1 MSPYAFLMVM
11 VVLTAGAAA
20 VQIAARS
27 RHVSQ
32 LKELADAWHM
42 HFSADDRFRLAA
54 RVAERLPVPGAA
66 GVRVFDLIYGIEG
79 DEYRY
84 VFCTEYVVGV
94 LRTKHG
100 WRRVATFTEPRDAT
114 DGAAA
119 KRSEL
124 VFAPV
129 DLPMVEQYRALG
141 ETLRKTRS
149 VEQHTPSPR

>member
-11 VVLTAGAAA
+11 VVLTAGAALA
-20 VQIAARS
+20 QIVTRA
-27 RHVSQ
+27 RHVNR
-32 LKELADAWHM
+32 LKDLAAEWQM
-42 HFSADDRFRLAA
+42 HFSADDRFRLAP

-79 DEYRY
+79 DQYRY

-100 WRRVATFTEPRDAT
+100 WRRVATFTEPRDAS

-119 KRSEL
+119 RSEL

-129 DLPMVEQYRALG
+129 DLPMIEQYRALG
-141 ETLRKTRS
+141 EKLRAMRA
-149 VEQHTPSPR
+149 E